1 MATRNALRLS
11 IKAYANIAQ
20 SQLTHEALLTIRA
33 TERHGN
39 RTLYTSVGSGTIWRK
54 PRGLEGKNLIR
65 SELLLIEGS
74 LLTLECFD
82 LVLKCNLF
90 RHNAP
95 YLTATFIPSLQNVL
109 VGITRG
115 GLLLRKLETNVFF
128 TDGRANGIT
137 RA

>member
-90 RHNAP
+90 THGTSVHQFS
-95 YLTATFIPSLQNVL
+95 YVC
-109 VGITRG
+109 
-115 GLLLRKLETNVFF
+115 
-128 TDGRANGIT
+128 
-137 RA
+137 